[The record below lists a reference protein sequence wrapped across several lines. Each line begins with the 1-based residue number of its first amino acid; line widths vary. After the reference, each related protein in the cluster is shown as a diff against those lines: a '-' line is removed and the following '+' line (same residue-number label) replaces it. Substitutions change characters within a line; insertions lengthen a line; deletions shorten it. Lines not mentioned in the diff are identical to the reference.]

1 MINPDN
7 TPYKGIEARTFKNSI
22 IQLLEQEYKI
32 LGSHKVIELI
42 ADDIDQLHQ
51 KFYPETNA
59 SNPGE
64 IQWVTTS
71 DENNKPRLGQKLEE
85 YKTTAVNL
93 PYLTKEDIK
102 LKQEG
107 ISSKEHDMLR
117 IERLTKAAK
126 TQGGLLTI
134 EELAAILNRSTPT
147 ISKRIQEY
155 QEEHKEV
162 LPLKGYVLD
171 IGSGTTHKGMIIELY
186 EEKVPAPDIAK
197 MTYHSLEA
205 VDRYIKDYERIKFML
220 RRGLT
225 KVEISQTIGRGMK
238 VINQYFR
245 LLEKYHPE
253 YLQDITAGHNR
264 TK

>member
-1 MINPDN
+1 MINSNN
-7 TPYKGIEARTFKNSI
+7 TPYKGIEARTFKSSI

-51 KFYPETNA
+51 KFYPKTNT

-64 IQWVTTS
+64 IQWITTS
-71 DENNKPRLGQKLEE
+71 DENNKPRLGQKIGE
-85 YKTTAVNL
+85 YKATTINL
-93 PYLTKEDIK
+93 PYITKEDIK

-126 TQGGLLTI
+126 AQGGLLTI
-134 EELAAILNRSTPT
+134 EELAAILNRSTAT

-155 QEEHKEV
+155 QKEHKKV
-162 LPLKGYVLD
+162 LPLKGYILD
-171 IGSGTTHKGMIIELY
+171 IGSGTTHKGIIIKLY
-186 EEKVPAPDIAK
+186 EEKVPAPEIAK
-197 MTYHSLEA
+197 RTYHSLEA
-205 VDRYIKDYERIKFML
+205 VDRYIKDYERIKFMI

-225 KVEISQTIGRGMK
+225 KPEISQTIGRGMK
-238 VINQYFR
+238 VINQYFK

-253 YLQDITAGHNR
+253 YFR
-264 TK
+264 T